1 MPTPPSI
8 TLNDGNRI
16 PQLGLGVW
24 QVSDVLARDV
34 VGEALR
40 VGYRAIDTAA
50 IYGNESGVGQALQQS
65 GLARESLLITTKLW
79 NADHLE
85 VERALHASLH
95 KLRLE
100 YVDLYLIHWPMALQ
114 DTFVHA
120 WRHLI
125 ALRRQGVVKSIG
137 VCNFNPEHIQRL
149 LDGTGVVP
157 AVNQIELHPLMQQA
171 TLQAWNRRHGI
182 ATEAW
187 SPLAQ
192 GGEGVFDAEPIRRL
206 AAKYGKTPAQIVIRW
221 HLDCG
226 RIVIPKTVSAMR
238 LKENIAVFDF
248 KLEAGELAQIAR
260 LECGKRL
267 GSDPATYMR
276 L

>member
-1 MPTPPSI
+1 MFTPPFI

-24 QVSDVLARDV
+24 QVGDTQARDV
-34 VGEALR
+34 VSEALR
-40 VGYRAIDTAA
+40 IGYRAIDTAA
-50 IYGNESGVGQALQQS
+50 IYGNENGVGEALQHS
-65 GLARESLLITTKLW
+65 GLSRESLFITTKLW
-79 NADHLE
+79 NADHMA
-85 VERALHASLH
+85 VEEAFHTSLH

-120 WRHLI
+120 WRQLI
-125 ALRRQGVVKSIG
+125 ALQRQGLAKSIG
-137 VCNFNPEHIQRL
+137 VCNFNIAHLQRL
-149 LDGTGVVP
+149 LDETGVVP
-157 AVNQIELHPLMQQA
+157 TINQIELHPLMQQRE
-171 TLQAWNRRHGI
+171 LQSWNSHHGI

-226 RIVIPKTVSAMR
+226 RIVIPKTVSATR
-238 LKENIAVFDF
+238 LRENSAVFDF
-248 KLEAGELAQIAR
+248 ALEENELAQIAQ
-260 LECGKRL
+260 LECAKRL
-267 GSDPATYMR
+267 GADPATYMR

>member
-65 GLARESLLITTKLW
+65 GLARESLFITTKLW

-85 VERALHASLH
+85 VERALHVSLH

-149 LDGTGVVP
+149 LDETC
-157 AVNQIELHPLMQQA
+157 LLY
-171 TLQAWNRRHGI
+171 T
-182 ATEAW
+182 
-187 SPLAQ
+187 S
-192 GGEGVFDAEPIRRL
+192 DAADE
-206 AAKYGKTPAQIVIRW
+206 
-221 HLDCG
+221 
-226 RIVIPKTVSAMR
+226 
-238 LKENIAVFDF
+238 
-248 KLEAGELAQIAR
+248 
-260 LECGKRL
+260 
-267 GSDPATYMR
+267 
-276 L
+276 

>member
-1 MPTPPSI
+1 MSTPPFI

-24 QVSDVLARDV
+24 QVSDTLARDV
-34 VGEALR
+34 VSEALR

-50 IYGNESGVGQALQQS
+50 IYGNESGVGQALQHS
-65 GLARESLLITTKLW
+65 GLARESLFITTKLW
-79 NADHLE
+79 NADHMA
-85 VERALHASLH
+85 VDQAFHASLH

-120 WRHLI
+120 WRRLI
-125 ALRRQGVVKSIG
+125 DLRRQGVVKSIG
-137 VCNFNPEHIQRL
+137 VCNFNIDHLQRL
-149 LDGTGVVP
+149 LDETGVVP
-157 AVNQIELHPLMQQA
+157 TINQIELHPLMQQRE
-171 TLQAWNRRHGI
+171 LQSWNHHHGI

-226 RIVIPKTVSAMR
+226 RIVIPKTVSAIR
-238 LKENIAVFDF
+238 LRENINVFDF
-248 KLEAGELAQIAR
+248 TLEASERAQIAR